1 MSGYK
6 DTYGA
11 EVGICPYD
19 CEYRTDLGYCKLT
32 ACTKTKSE
40 TIIIDGTKYEKVE
53 CIDDNFFRENINQF
67 A

>member
-1 MSGYK
+1 MTSLL
-6 DTYGA
+6 
-11 EVGICPYD
+11 CPYN

-40 TIIIDGTKYEKVE
+40 TIIIYGTEYKKVA

>member
-1 MSGYK
+1 MSSYK
-6 DTYGA
+6 DNYGA
-11 EVGICPYD
+11 EVIICPYD

-53 CIDDNFFRENINQF
+53 CIDDNLFRENINQF
-67 A
+67 E

>member
-6 DTYGA
+6 DNYGA
-11 EVGICPYD
+11 EVVICPYD

-40 TIIIDGTKYEKVE
+40 TIIMDGTKYEKVE